1 MSAPDAAWRGVA
13 AFVFAV
19 CGGALW
25 LGGAGS
31 LQAAQRIEAA
41 SVGRGTPG
49 PYVCSFRRQ
58 TGQPC
63 LGCGG
68 TAAFGAASLR
78 QMLQDFAP
86 VPGLLFA
93 AALINTLVSTLL
105 NPLREDR
112 VSERFPHIVQDALFV
127 GFFFATATFIFRE
140 SWTASAV
147 SAVVV
152 GFCGVL
158 AGGR

>member
-68 TAAFGAASLR
+68 TEAFGAASR
-78 QMLQDFAP
+78 
-86 VPGLLFA
+86 GHWTTA
-93 AALINTLVSTLL
+93 AAA
-105 NPLREDR
+105 NPLGAFAGLAAWGLAAASLLTLAGAGR
-112 VSERFPHIVQDALFV
+112 VFLRGAGALVIALVPVAFV
-127 GFFFATATFIFRE
+127 
-140 SWTASAV
+140 V
-147 SAVVV
+147 NAVVWWMSLPP
-152 GFCGVL
+152 GAL
-158 AGGR
+158 R